1 MQWLFLIGAIVFEVF
16 GTISLRMA
24 ATGHR
29 AYYGAVAVGHVA
41 EGTHPR
47 P

>member
-24 ATGHR
+24 ATGQR
-29 AYYGAVAVGHVA
+29 AYYGAVAVGYLFNA
-41 EGTHPR
+41 IL
-47 P
+47 